1 MNAMTKQ
8 ILNDIKYKGK
18 VPMVIET
25 VDRVF
30 IMDWVSKYSVSG
42 HVCGIIGDYR
52 SNFKQVN
59 IQKTKSGKRFIMADR
74 VRFDAD
80 KIKPC
85 VIAREIVEKELA
97 LSMSMKETYLDIQ
110 RRGHEIGYSVEN
122 EDYYI
127 QNLKNYLE
135 RSEHHE

>member
-1 MNAMTKQ
+1 MNTITKQ

-18 VPMVIET
+18 VPMMVES

-42 HVCGIIGDYR
+42 YVCGVIGDYR
-52 SNFKQVN
+52 SNFKQVS

-74 VRFDAD
+74 VQFNAD
-80 KIKPC
+80 EIKPC
-85 VIAREIVEKELA
+85 TIDREIIEKELA
-97 LSMSMKETYLDIQ
+97 LSKSMKETYLDIQ
-110 RRGHEIGYSVEN
+110 RNGHNVGYSIEN

-127 QNLKNYLE
+127 KNLTNYLLGE
-135 RSEHHE
+135 MGA

>member
-18 VPMVIET
+18 FPMMIET
-25 VDRVF
+25 VGWVF
-30 IMDWVSKYSVSG
+30 IMDWVSSYAVSG
-42 HVCGIIGDYR
+42 YVCGMIGDYR

-59 IQKTKSGKRFIMADR
+59 IQKTKSGERFIMADR

-97 LSMSMKETYLDIQ
+97 LTISKRETILNLQ
-110 RRGHEIGYSVEN
+110 QQGHEIGCSLEN
-122 EDYYI
+122 QDFFI
-127 QNLKNYLE
+127 KNLKNYLE
-135 RSEHHE
+135 EVTP